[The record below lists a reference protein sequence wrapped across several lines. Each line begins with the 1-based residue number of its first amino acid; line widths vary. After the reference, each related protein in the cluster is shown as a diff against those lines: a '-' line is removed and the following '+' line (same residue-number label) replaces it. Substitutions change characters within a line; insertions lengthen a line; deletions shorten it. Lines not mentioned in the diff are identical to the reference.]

1 MGVLSWVKKE
11 SAAEK
16 LIAKALVEFTQ
27 GDSKDALGNLV
38 QGVVDIADGTK
49 AEAPLAAIQVKL
61 ALNGLIPPLAPATL
75 PIKSVAVPAA
85 AATPA
90 PK

>member
-16 LIAKALVEFTQ
+16 LIAKALVEFAQ

-38 QGVVDIADGTK
+38 QGVVDIANGTK
-49 AEAPLAAIQVKL
+49 AEAPLAVIQAKL
-61 ALNGLIPPLAPATL
+61 AANGLIPTPAPASL
-75 PIKSVAVPAA
+75 PIKAA
-85 AATPA
+85 TTPVATPA